1 MSHIEIVKFLVENG
15 ADIRKANQNGGTCL
29 INSVQSTDLCSYLIS
44 KGIDVNAKD
53 IQYKTGKLHGMH
65 NVLHAAYYFHLHKFY
80 FLPYFHLN
88 YNKFSYSPTLC
99 HTRT

>member
-53 IQYKTGKLHGMH
+53 IQYKTGKLHAMH
-65 NVLHAAYYFHLHKFY
+65 NIKCYEISYTHQIHKHKFY
-80 FLPYFHLN
+80 FLIISYLQPYIMPYKN
-88 YNKFSYSPTLC
+88 ID
-99 HTRT
+99 